1 MVFSIA
7 GHKNERSGSQTR
19 LAPQGPVAL
28 SLPVES
34 PTDNWNSLKLTYK
47 RPWKCGRIPNGKF
60 ILIHTLVIFRGPFL
74 LVYREESCDTQSTR
88 STKIFPSA
96 ICFYLLRC
104 HAFRSKH
111 VFCLGSVSSGHH
123 GPSGLSVHLFL
134 PLKPWWEASKQ
145 GKQQTATRSSPM
157 GVYFYAF
164 WGYFDT
170 MMRKY
175 LIERIHGIFETT

>member
-7 GHKNERSGSQTR
+7 GAQKWKVR
-19 LAPQGPVAL
+19 LPNQAGASRACRFVTACWF
-28 SLPVES
+28 
-34 PTDNWNSLKLTYK
+34 PTDNWNSLKLTYITA
-47 RPWKCGRIPNGKF
+47 PENEAASQTENSSWFTPLWFSGG
-60 ILIHTLVIFRGPFL
+60 HL
-74 LVYREESCDTQSTR
+74 LVYREESCDTQLTR